1 MADTKRIDG
10 AADGTTVAEQVV
22 AATHP
27 LPPSQHVTTP
37 RAANEDLRLGEVI
50 GRGGMGKVFRG
61 EQLTLGRSIAFKQL
75 LGDSSAHR
83 ERFVREAQITAQ
95 LDHPNIVPIHSL
107 EVSPKGGVVGY
118 AMKLV
123 EGKTLRGLL
132 TEASAAT
139 ERGDAAPVELSRS
152 TLLDHFLKICD
163 AMSFAHAKGILH
175 RDLKPSNIMIGRFGE
190 VYVMDWGIAR
200 ARGETG
206 EAAGSEESTIEPTV
220 SRDLTR
226 VGQVIGT
233 ASYMSPEQ
241 AAARNADLDARSD
254 QFALGLILFE
264 IVSLKRARSGGNDE
278 DVFARAERGEK
289 SPLEHLSKRVKIPV
303 ALRAIVDKATAYA
316 PDDRYPTVAA
326 LGGDVRRFLRGEAV
340 EAHPD
345 TPLEAVVRWMGRHG
359 RLTLAVILS
368 LVALS
373 AVAISWTSYRNAAS
387 ELATRRHGEAL
398 TALYID
404 VAAQS
409 RRIDAQFQ
417 RMEEGLEGLR
427 TAAEWALT
435 GPPPSGDA
443 PAIFF
448 ATDFADPAKRPK
460 DFTPTSA
467 YRWPVSMDSP
477 VTAVAPG
484 VDRGAL
490 MPKLRRIALLRDHMA
505 DMFVKA
511 GGEVPRAL
519 SADDRRRFLLGRK
532 GPIDYAYVVLPEGV
546 HFMLPGMDSM
556 PPDYDVRT
564 SGFYTMSANKT
575 GRRWGAPYVDSTT
588 DEQGDDLVLPCTQA
602 LWSPAGEFL
611 GVAGVEITVTKLVD
625 TSLALPRRPI
635 LRASLVT
642 GDGKKV
648 VDSFDANKRFKTNGK
663 DVGLLLNDFDIP
675 EITTAV
681 RSGTQGIREVT
692 HDGKRLAVVFA
703 RLDVLGWFYVV
714 EVDAAAL

>member
-1 MADTKRIDG
+1 
-10 AADGTTVAEQVV
+10 
-22 AATHP
+22 
-27 LPPSQHVTTP
+27 
-37 RAANEDLRLGEVI
+37 
-50 GRGGMGKVFRG
+50 
-61 EQLTLGRSIAFKQL
+61 
-75 LGDSSAHR
+75 
-83 ERFVREAQITAQ
+83 
-95 LDHPNIVPIHSL
+95 
-107 EVSPKGGVVGY
+107 
-118 AMKLV
+118 
-123 EGKTLRGLL
+123 
-132 TEASAAT
+132 
-139 ERGDAAPVELSRS
+139 
-152 TLLDHFLKICD
+152 
-163 AMSFAHAKGILH
+163 
-175 RDLKPSNIMIGRFGE
+175 
-190 VYVMDWGIAR
+190 
-200 ARGETG
+200 
-206 EAAGSEESTIEPTV
+206 
-220 SRDLTR
+220 
-226 VGQVIGT
+226 
-233 ASYMSPEQ
+233 
-241 AAARNADLDARSD
+241 
-254 QFALGLILFE
+254 
-264 IVSLKRARSGGNDE
+264 
-278 DVFARAERGEK
+278 
-289 SPLEHLSKRVKIPV
+289 
-303 ALRAIVDKATAYA
+303 
-316 PDDRYPTVAA
+316 
-326 LGGDVRRFLRGEAV
+326 
-340 EAHPD
+340 
-345 TPLEAVVRWMGRHG
+345 
-359 RLTLAVILS
+359 
-368 LVALS
+368 
-373 AVAISWTSYRNAAS
+373 
-387 ELATRRHGEAL
+387 
-398 TALYID
+398 
-404 VAAQS
+404 
-409 RRIDAQFQ
+409 
-417 RMEEGLEGLR
+417 
-427 TAAEWALT
+427 
-435 GPPPSGDA
+435 
-443 PAIFF
+443 
-448 ATDFADPAKRPK
+448 
-460 DFTPTSA
+460 
-467 YRWPVSMDSP
+467 
-477 VTAVAPG
+477 
-484 VDRGAL
+484 